1 MALPGA
7 GFNLDDLERIE
18 LKGFQTNGI
27 SQAKRGDAS
36 TEGIAWRIRGEG
48 AVIQKPNYTLN
59 GFEMTLDGTTD
70 SFGHYLLESPKCIYN
85 HDAQQVRG
93 DGAVLLHGP
102 DNLSVSGIG
111 YDFYWNPDQEEGIR
125 LVIRDA
131 VHIELEL
138 GSIQK
143 WKSTPIEPFEV
154 TP

>member
-7 GFNLDDLERIE
+7 GFNLDALERIE
-18 LKGFQTNGI
+18 LKGVQTNGI
-27 SQAKRGDAS
+27 SQTKRGNAS
-36 TEGIAWRIRGEG
+36 TEEIAWRIRGEG

-59 GFEMTLDGTTD
+59 GFEMTLDGTD
-70 SFGHYLLESPKCIYN
+70 DAFGHYLLESPKCIYN

-138 GSIQK
+138 GSFQK
-143 WKSTPIEPFEV
+143 WKSTPIEPLEV